1 MDDLKI
7 EYNLLL
13 KRAKKGE
20 AYLDNQEI
28 ALEKRDKWIPEFQK
42 IINRMGVILGELGD
56 VSTETVFN
64 GFKFEEAKNENL

>member
-20 AYLDNQEI
+20 AYLDNQEV

-64 GFKFEEAKNENL
+64 GFKFEEATSKE